1 MSSNPQTVP
10 PTGLSKSAAKKR
22 AKKAAR
28 SASAA
33 GPGQGQ
39 TVEGVRSFSG
49 EIPISTSHPPSVAP
63 PLPPSAPDPLDP
75 NLFNFSAPPGSY
87 PVDIQYDHN
96 GYYDDEVDVDVDVP
110 LNVGNHHLPHQNNF
124 AGSYSIDY
132 NLSLQN
138 GGALAGLSAPFN
150 ITHDDLI
157 SAANELYKRM
167 ADPEF
172 GADDAYWSSLPPHIR
187 QFIRDAVPFTG
198 TISQNTPGNNS
209 SQRTMYQ
216 MAQQIVQA
224 ASQGMGLG
232 QGIGSNLMSGV
243 TGVNGMGGNQRQF
256 NQPSIGEELGFRRHP
271 DARDEEYEDEE
282 EYEVDEPEYHAPN
295 GDAPKKKNKK
305 KKKKNAASRM
315 AEQPAV
321 APVPPPTTM
330 RPQQQPPPRQPVPP
344 QPTMQ
349 QQQQH
354 QHQQPA
360 LNPPPPPVTPAPA
373 HPPPSS
379 RAAGKQPMSNNN
391 APSSNPPARSARA
404 AGKAPASAAPAHN
417 THSGHNHSHPPAN
430 SKPTAKGKAPAAPA
444 PPAKIWTQSSA
455 EDRENIR
462 LFWLGLSEA
471 ERRDLLRIE
480 KDAVLRKMKEQH
492 RHSCGCAVCGRKK
505 VNIEMELDQLY
516 EQYYDELR
524 SYAAEQRAASNGIKP
539 PPNGAGPFPGSV
551 EVDSTGVITRYD
563 HRAPDP
569 MGDHEHDD
577 LDGEESEEYDD
588 EDDYGDEDELDEEE
602 LGSDEADVGDEL
614 DDHQHHN
621 HPHPPPPL
629 ARGNNQQRPPPPAN
643 KTPAT
648 RQQADG
654 GDDFLSFGS
663 SLATIKGGILT
674 IADDMLKND
683 GSKFLEMMEQLA
695 IRRSVRE
702 DQNIKDMQEETD
714 DEDDESRDEPLT
726 DAERMEEGKRMF
738 QIFAARMF
746 EQRVLQAYREKVAKQ
761 REEQL
766 LRELEEEE
774 DSKRAREEKK
784 AKESQKKK
792 DKKKLQKQKAD
803 EEKAARDAA
812 IAEEQRAAKARA
824 EEQERE
830 RQRKQDEERARR
842 EAVKKAAQEEAQ
854 RQATER
860 KKRQQEEKER
870 EEEAA
875 KKKRERD
882 EKAKKEREAR
892 EKEAKEKE
900 KRDREERLAKE
911 KLEKERLAKE
921 KAEKA
926 ERDRAAKE
934 AKDKAEKERLAK
946 LEHDRAEKAKKDELE
961 RKEKEAAAAEQA
973 KAQAAQRERAK
984 AEKERVAGEKRAAAA
999 AAAAAAA
1006 SQAAIASLPNPSVP
1020 VGVQSVKS
1028 PRNGNTPQTTPPVTQ
1043 PSPVKAARPPSA
1055 PSAGSSSI
1063 GGRSQKT
1070 PQPYYPQPIPSVGVP
1085 VNSFQRMPVPQ
1096 TYPSG
1101 YRAAPGYS
1109 NQSPAFSPPQA
1120 NGPGPSISPNPP
1132 ARGFAP
1138 EPSPPFDHNIRTAP
1152 IGMGFPPVKSSTRVP
1167 SADEPFSV
1175 GSPSTAPIGT
1185 APLPSSRHVSGEI
1198 GSIGSGLPVSGSSAL
1213 DDFSRPSPIGA
1224 IGAIG
1229 APGPI
1234 GRPSNNASFLD
1245 QHALQPQSSLPHQSL
1260 SGISGS
1266 SALRSASPA
1275 QPEQVFGSAALG
1287 GDDEI
1292 VQPQQRRNL
1301 SNGGWDVP
1309 VAAAPGTGRWSS
1321 SPSIWGSSA
1330 PTTSAGV
1337 GSSAS
1342 ESIIGGGASSWGQ
1355 MPTIG
1360 ERQTGPS
1367 GGTSSSSVGVAP
1379 PPPGFVNQ
1387 LPGSRQPSFGNFSL
1401 GGNNN
1406 NPISNASAPSQ
1417 SAFGHQQQ
1425 QQQQQHQHHNLFSP
1439 NSQHQLPHL
1448 PHAHQ
1453 THSHHH

>member
-1 MSSNPQTVP
+1 MSSNPQSVP

-22 AKKAAR
+22 AKKAAKSANSYIEER
-28 SASAA
+28 SI
-33 GPGQGQ
+33 
-39 TVEGVRSFSG
+39 SG
-49 EIPISTSHPPSVAP
+49 EIPITNASNNQPPSVAP
-63 PLPPSAPDPLDP
+63 PLPPSTAPDPLDP
-75 NLFNFSAPPGSY
+75 SLFNFSAPGSY
-87 PVDIQYDHN
+87 PVDVQYDNN
-96 GYYDDEVDVDVDVP
+96 GYYDEVDVP
-110 LNVGNHHLPHQNNF
+110 LNPHHQHPNSF
-124 AGSYSIDY
+124 TGSYSIDY

-138 GGALAGLSAPFN
+138 GSALAGLSAPFN

-172 GADDAYWSSLPPHIR
+172 GADDTYWSSLPPHLR
-187 QFIRDAVPFTG
+187 QFIRDAVPFNG

-209 SQRTMYQ
+209 GQRTMYQ

-224 ASQGMGLG
+224 ASHGMGLSPG
-232 QGIGSNLMSGV
+232 MGANLMSGV
-243 TGVNGMGGNQRQF
+243 NGIGARQF

-271 DARDEEYEDEE
+271 DAKDEEYDDEE
-282 EYEVDEPEYHAPN
+282 DYEVDEPEYHAPN

-305 KKKKNAASRM
+305 KKKKNAASK
-315 AEQPAV
+315 AV
-321 APVPPPTTM
+321 EPPPAPVPPPTTT

-344 QPTMQ
+344 QPPMQ
-349 QQQQH
+349 QQ

-379 RAAGKQPMSNNN
+379 RAAGKQPMSNTN

-417 THSGHNHSHPPAN
+417 THSGHNHSHPPAS

-505 VNIEMELDQLY
+505 VNIEMELDKLY

-524 SYAAEQRAASNGIKP
+524 SYAAEQRAAANGIKP

-551 EVDSTGVITRYD
+551 EVDSSGVITRYD

-569 MGDHEHDD
+569 MGDHDHDD
-577 LDGEESEEYDD
+577 LDGEDSEEYDD
-588 EDDYGDEDELDEEE
+588 EDEYGDEDELDDEEI
-602 LGSDEADVGDEL
+602 GSDEADVGDDL
-614 DDHQHHN
+614 DDQ
-621 HPHPPPPL
+621 HPPPPVS
-629 ARGNNQQRPPPPAN
+629 RTTTRPPPPSSKASQ
-643 KTPAT
+643 P
-648 RQQADG
+648 RPEG

-695 IRRSVRE
+695 IRRSLRE
-702 DQNIKDMQEETD
+702 DQNIRDMQEETD
-714 DEDDESRDEPLT
+714 DEDDESKDEPLT

-792 DKKKLQKQKAD
+792 DKKKLQKQKAE
-803 EEKAARDAA
+803 EEKAAREAA

-830 RQRKQDEERARR
+830 RHRKQEEERARR

-892 EKEAKEKE
+892 EKEAKERE
-900 KRDREERLAKE
+900 KREKEERSARE
-911 KLEKERLAKE
+911 KAEKERLAKE

-926 ERDRAAKE
+926 ERDRIAKE
-934 AKDKAEKERLAK
+934 AKEKAEKERLAK
-946 LEHDRAEKAKKDELE
+946 LEQERAEKAKKDEIE
-961 RKEKEAAAAEQA
+961 RKEKEAAEQA
-973 KAQAAQRERAK
+973 KALAAQQAQREKAK
-984 AEKERVAGEKRAAAA
+984 AEKAAAERAAAEKRAAAA
-999 AAAAAAA
+999 AAAAVA
-1006 SQAAIASLPNPSVP
+1006 SVPTPPLP
-1020 VGVQSVKS
+1020 VGVHSVKS
-1028 PRNGNTPQTTPPVTQ
+1028 PRNASTPQTTPPVTQ

-1055 PSAGSSSI
+1055 PIAAGSSSVI
-1063 GGRSQKT
+1063 GGRTQKT
-1070 PQPYYPQPIPSVGVP
+1070 PQPYYPQPIPPVGV
-1085 VNSFQRMPVPQ
+1085 NAFQRMPVPQ
-1096 TYPSG
+1096 TFSAAGFRGGPS
-1101 YRAAPGYS
+1101 YS
-1109 NQSPAFSPPQA
+1109 GQSPAFSPPQT
-1120 NGPGPSISPNPP
+1120 NGPSISPNPP
-1132 ARGFAP
+1132 PRGFAP
-1138 EPSPPFDHNIRTAP
+1138 EPSPPFDHSIRTAP
-1152 IGMGFPPVKSSTRVP
+1152 IGMGFPPVKPTTRIP
-1167 SADEPFSV
+1167 SVDEAF
-1175 GSPSTAPIGT
+1175 SPSTAPIGST
-1185 APLPSSRHVSGEI
+1185 AASSSSRHVSAGEV
-1198 GSIGSGLPVSGSSAL
+1198 GSIGSGPVPGPASLISGSSAL
-1213 DDFSRPSPIGA
+1213 EDYRPSPGPIGA

-1229 APGPI
+1229 AAPGPI
-1234 GRPSNNASFLD
+1234 GRPGPSSTGFLD
-1245 QHALQPQSSLPHQSL
+1245 QPQTHQGGSSL
-1260 SGISGS
+1260 
-1266 SALRSASPA
+1266 LRSNSPA

-1309 VAAAPGTGRWSS
+1309 VAAAAPGSGRWSS

-1330 PTTSAGV
+1330 PGNTDSVIGGGAP
-1337 GSSAS
+1337 
-1342 ESIIGGGASSWGQ
+1342 GGGASSWGQ

-1360 ERQTGPS
+1360 ERQHQS
-1367 GGTSSSSVGVAP
+1367 LSSVSTSTGNG
-1379 PPPGFVNQ
+1379 PPPGLVGVGTGV
-1387 LPGSRQPSFGNFSL
+1387 GSRQPSFGNFSI
-1401 GGNNN
+1401 GSIGTVTPAQTTGQPPPQSMGAYNNHN
-1406 NPISNASAPSQ
+1406 Q
-1417 SAFGHQQQ
+1417 
-1425 QQQQQHQHHNLFSP
+1425 NLFSP
-1439 NSQHQLPHL
+1439 NSQHQLPH
-1448 PHAHQ
+1448 P
-1453 THSHHH
+1453 HHH

>member
-1 MSSNPQTVP
+1 MSSKPQSAP

-22 AKKAAR
+22 AKKASKSAQSYIEER
-28 SASAA
+28 SI
-33 GPGQGQ
+33 
-39 TVEGVRSFSG
+39 SG
-49 EIPISTSHPPSVAP
+49 DIPITTASSNLPPSVAP
-63 PLPPSAPDPLDP
+63 PLPPSAPDSLDP
-75 NLFNFSAPPGSY
+75 SLFNFSAPGSY
-87 PVDIQYDHN
+87 PVDVQYDQN
-96 GYYDDEVDVDVDVP
+96 GYYDEVDVP
-110 LNVGNHHLPHQNNF
+110 LNPHHPHHQHPNSF
-124 AGSYSIDY
+124 TGSYSIDY

-172 GADDAYWSSLPPHIR
+172 GADDTYWSSLPPHLR
-187 QFIRDAVPFTG
+187 QFIRDAVPFNG
-198 TISQNTPGNNS
+198 SIGQNTPGNNS
-209 SQRTMYQ
+209 GQRTMYQ

-224 ASQGMGLG
+224 ASHGMGLSPG
-232 QGIGSNLMSGV
+232 MGANLMSGV
-243 TGVNGMGGNQRQF
+243 NGMATRQF

-271 DARDEEYEDEE
+271 DGKDEEYDDEE
-282 EYEVDEPEYHAPN
+282 DYEVDEPEYHAPN

-305 KKKKNAASRM
+305 KKKKNAASKM
-315 AEQPAV
+315 VDPPPA
-321 APVPPPTTM
+321 PIPPPTTN

-344 QPTMQ
+344 QPPMQ
-349 QQQQH
+349 QQ

-417 THSGHNHSHPPAN
+417 AHSGHNHSHPPAS
-430 SKPTAKGKAPAAPA
+430 SKPAAKGKAPAAPA

-524 SYAAEQRAASNGIKP
+524 SYAAEQRAAANGIKP
-539 PPNGAGPFPGSV
+539 PPSGAGPFPGSV
-551 EVDSTGVITRYD
+551 EVDSSGVITRYD

-569 MGDHEHDD
+569 MGEHDHDD

-588 EDDYGDEDELDEEE
+588 EDEYGDEDELDDEEI
-602 LGSDEADVGDEL
+602 GSDEADVGDDL
-614 DDHQHHN
+614 DDQ
-621 HPHPPPPL
+621 HPPPPVSRQ
-629 ARGNNQQRPPPPAN
+629 AARPPPPSSKASQ
-643 KTPAT
+643 P
-648 RQQADG
+648 RPEG

-702 DQNIKDMQEETD
+702 DQNIRDMQEETD
-714 DEDDESRDEPLT
+714 DEDDESKDEPLT

-792 DKKKLQKQKAD
+792 DKKKMQKQKAD
-803 EEKAARDAA
+803 EEKAAREAA

-830 RQRKQDEERARR
+830 RHRKQEEERARR

-892 EKEAKEKE
+892 EKEAKERE
-900 KRDREERLAKE
+900 KREREEKLARE
-911 KLEKERLAKE
+911 KAEKERLAKE

-926 ERDRAAKE
+926 ERDKIAKE

-946 LEHDRAEKAKKDELE
+946 LEQERAEKAKRDEIE
-961 RKEKEAAAAEQA
+961 RKEKEAAEQA
-973 KAQAAQRERAK
+973 KALAAQQAQRERVK
-984 AEKERVAGEKRAAAA
+984 AEKAAAERAAASERAAAEKRAAAA
-999 AAAAAAA
+999 AAAA
-1006 SQAAIASLPNPSVP
+1006 SVPTPPLP
-1020 VGVQSVKS
+1020 VGVHSAKS
-1028 PRNGNTPQTTPPVTQ
+1028 PRNGPTPQTTPPVTQ

-1055 PSAGSSSI
+1055 PIAAGSSSVV
-1063 GGRSQKT
+1063 GGRTQKT
-1070 PQPYYPQPIPSVGVP
+1070 PQPYYPQPIPPVGV
-1085 VNSFQRMPVPQ
+1085 NAFQRMPVPQ
-1096 TYPSG
+1096 TFSAGGFRAGPS
-1101 YRAAPGYS
+1101 YT
-1109 NQSPAFSPPQA
+1109 QSPAFSPPQT
-1120 NGPGPSISPNPP
+1120 NGPSISPNPP
-1132 ARGFAP
+1132 PRGFAP
-1138 EPSPPFDHNIRTAP
+1138 EPSPPFDHSIRTAP
-1152 IGMGFPPVKSSTRVP
+1152 IGMGFPPVKPTARIP
-1167 SADEPFSV
+1167 SVDDAF
-1175 GSPSTAPIGT
+1175 SPSTAPIGST
-1185 APLPSSRHVSGEI
+1185 PVSSSSRHVSAGEI
-1198 GSIGSGLPVSGSSAL
+1198 GSIGSGPVPTSLLSGSSAL
-1213 DDFSRPSPIGA
+1213 DDYRPSPGPAPGA
-1224 IGAIG
+1224 IGVGVGAIG

-1234 GRPSNNASFLD
+1234 GRPGASSAFLE
-1245 QHALQPQSSLPHQSL
+1245 PQTHQGGSSL
-1260 SGISGS
+1260 
-1266 SALRSASPA
+1266 LRSNSPA

-1309 VAAAPGTGRWSS
+1309 VAAAPGSGRWSS

-1330 PTTSAGV
+1330 PGESSIGGV
-1337 GSSAS
+1337 GAPGV
-1342 ESIIGGGASSWGQ
+1342 GGGSSWGQ

-1360 ERQTGPS
+1360 ERHQSLSSASS
-1367 GGTSSSSVGVAP
+1367 G
-1379 PPPGFVNQ
+1379 PPPGLVGA
-1387 LPGSRQPSFGNFSL
+1387 PVTGIGSRQPSFGNFSIGTPGQIPNQPL
-1401 GGNNN
+1401 PQGFNHN
-1406 NPISNASAPSQ
+1406 
-1417 SAFGHQQQ
+1417 HQ
-1425 QQQQQHQHHNLFSP
+1425 NLFSP
-1439 NSQHQLPHL
+1439 NSQHQLPH
-1448 PHAHQ
+1448 
-1453 THSHHH
+1453 SHHH

>member
-1 MSSNPQTVP
+1 MSSNPQSVP

-28 SASAA
+28 SASVV
-33 GPGQGQ
+33 GGQ
-39 TVEGVRSFSG
+39 TVEGIRSFSG
-49 EIPISTSHPPSVAP
+49 EIPISTNQPPSVAP
-63 PLPPSAPDPLDP
+63 PLPPSAPDSLDP
-75 NLFNFSAPPGSY
+75 SLFNFSAPPGSY
-87 PVDIQYDHN
+87 PVDVQYDNN
-96 GYYDDEVDVDVDVP
+96 GYYDDEVDVP
-110 LNVGNHHLPHQNNF
+110 LNVGNHHTHQNNF

-243 TGVNGMGGNQRQF
+243 TGVNGMSGNQRQF

-282 EYEVDEPEYHAPN
+282 DYEVDEPDYHAPN

-305 KKKKNAASRM
+305 KKKKNAASKLS
-315 AEQPAV
+315 ETPA
-321 APVPPPTTM
+321 APIPPPTTM

-344 QPTMQ
+344 QPQMQQHQ
-349 QQQQH
+349 QQQPH
-354 QHQQPA
+354 HQQPA

-417 THSGHNHSHPPAN
+417 SHSGHNHSHPSAS

-524 SYAAEQRAASNGIKP
+524 SYAAEQRAAANGIKP

-569 MGDHEHDD
+569 MGDHDHDD
-577 LDGEESEEYDD
+577 LDGEDSEEYDD
-588 EDDYGDEDELDEEE
+588 EDDYGDEDELDDEE
-602 LGSDEADVGDEL
+602 LGSDEADVGDDL

-621 HPHPPPPL
+621 HQHPPPPPT
-629 ARGNNQQRPPPPAN
+629 RNNQQRPPAPNSKPPV
-643 KTPAT
+643 P

-702 DQNIKDMQEETD
+702 DQNIRDMQEETD
-714 DEDDESRDEPLT
+714 DEDDESKDEPLT

-792 DKKKLQKQKAD
+792 DKKKMQKQKAD

-830 RQRKQDEERARR
+830 RQRRQEEERNRR

-854 RQATER
+854 RQAAER

-900 KRDREERLAKE
+900 KRDREERFAKE
-911 KLEKERLAKE
+911 KAEKERLAKE

-926 ERDRAAKE
+926 EKDRIAKE
-934 AKDKAEKERLAK
+934 AKDKAEKDRLAK
-946 LEHDRAEKAKKDELE
+946 LEHDRAEKAKRDEIE
-961 RKEKEAAAAEQA
+961 RKEKEAVAAEQA
-973 KAQAAQRERAK
+973 KALAAQRERAK
-984 AEKERVAGEKRAAAA
+984 ADKERAAAEKRAAAA
-999 AAAAAAA
+999 Q
-1006 SQAAIASLPNPSVP
+1006 SAIASAPTPSLPISMH
-1020 VGVQSVKS
+1020 SIKS

-1043 PSPVKAARPPSA
+1043 PSPIKAPRPPSA
-1055 PSAGSSSI
+1055 PSAGSSSV

-1070 PQPYYPQPIPSVGVP
+1070 PQPYYPQPIPPVGVP
-1085 VNSFQRMPVPQ
+1085 VPSFQRMPVPQ
-1096 TYPSG
+1096 TYSAG
-1101 YRAAPGYS
+1101 FRGAPGFS
-1109 NQSPAFSPPQA
+1109 TQSPAFSPPQT

-1138 EPSPPFDHNIRTAP
+1138 EPSPPFEHNIRTAP
-1152 IGMGFPPVKSSTRVP
+1152 IGMGFPPVKPPTRIP
-1167 SADEPFSV
+1167 SVDEPFSTAT
-1175 GSPSTAPIGT
+1175 PSTAPIGT
-1185 APLPSSRHVSGEI
+1185 TPLPSSRHVSGEI
-1198 GSIGSGLPVSGSSAL
+1198 GSIGSGLSVSGSSAL

-1224 IGAIG
+1224 IGTIG

-1234 GRPSNNASFLD
+1234 GRPSNSGTFLE
-1245 QHALQPQSSLPHQSL
+1245 QPQSSLPHQSV

-1266 SALRSASPA
+1266 SALRSSSPA

-1309 VAAAPGTGRWSS
+1309 VAAAPGSGRWSS
-1321 SPSIWGSSA
+1321 SPSIWGTSA
-1330 PTTSAGV
+1330 PTAG
-1337 GSSAS
+1337 STNTN
-1342 ESIIGGGASSWGQ
+1342 ESIIGGGSWGQ

-1360 ERQTGPS
+1360 ERQQQPS
-1367 GGTSSSSVGVAP
+1367 SNSTSSSINGP
-1379 PPPGFVNQ
+1379 PPPGFINQ
-1387 LPGSRQPSFGNFSL
+1387 TPGANRQPSFGNFSL
-1401 GGNNN
+1401 GSNNN
-1406 NPISNASAPSQ
+1406 NNQNTSLQGAPQ
-1417 SAFGHQQQ
+1417 PPPVIPFGHQQH
-1425 QQQQQHQHHNLFSP
+1425 QHQNLFSP

-1448 PHAHQ
+1448 PHSHQ
-1453 THSHHH
+1453 HQHQHHTHHH